1 VSQLPSAKLWN
12 EPRSLSMDEWVK
24 KRWYIYAMEYY
35 SVIKKSKI
43 ISFAGKRME
52 WEIVLSKIS
61 QTQKDK
67 YNVFSHMWNK
77 DFFFL
82 KE

>member
-1 VSQLPSAKLWN
+1 
-12 EPRSLSMDEWVK
+12 
-24 KRWYIYAMEYY
+24 
-35 SVIKKSKI
+35 
-43 ISFAGKRME
+43 ME

-77 DFFFL
+77 DFFF
-82 KE
+82 